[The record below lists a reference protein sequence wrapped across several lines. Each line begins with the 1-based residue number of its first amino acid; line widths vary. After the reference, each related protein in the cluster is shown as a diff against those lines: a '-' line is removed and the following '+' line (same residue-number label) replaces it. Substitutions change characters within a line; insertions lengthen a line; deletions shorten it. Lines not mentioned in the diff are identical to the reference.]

1 MTEKVYDLI
10 VVGGGPAGLT
20 AYLYAKRAL
29 LDVCLVEK
37 GPIGGQVLLT
47 DWIENYPGFP
57 EGVSGFDLIELF
69 KKQVEKLGLEVKY
82 DEAIDLTVDG
92 NLKIVHLATGEKLK
106 AYSIILA
113 LGAAPKRL
121 GILGED
127 ALIGKGVSYCAVCD
141 GPFFRDEIV
150 AVVGGGDTALQ
161 ESLYLTRFVKKG
173 YLIHRRDAFRAIPIL
188 QKRVRE
194 NPKIELILNSV
205 VREIHG
211 KEKVEEILVENL
223 QTGESFKLK
232 VSGVFIFI
240 GLRPQTEWLKGKLDL
255 DENGFILTDKNMETS
270 LPGVFACGDCVAKKF
285 RQIVIACGEGAVA
298 SLSAEEYIQR
308 LKNA

>member
-29 LDVCLVEK
+29 LDVLLVEK

-82 DEAIDLTVDG
+82 DEAIDLSVDG
-92 NLKIVHLATGEKLK
+92 NLKIVHLASGEKLK
-106 AYSIILA
+106 AYSVILA

-121 GILGED
+121 GIPGEE
-127 ALIGKGVSYCAVCD
+127 ALTGKGVSYCAVCD
-141 GPFFRDEIV
+141 GPFFRDEVV
-150 AVVGGGDTALQ
+150 AVIGGGDTALQ
-161 ESLYLTRFVKKG
+161 ESLYLTKFVKKV
-173 YLIHRRDAFRAIPIL
+173 YLIHRRDSFRAIPIL

-194 NPKIELILNSV
+194 NPKIEFILNSV
-205 VREIHG
+205 VREIYG
-211 KEKVEEILVENL
+211 KEKVEGVLVENL
-223 QTGESFKLK
+223 QTKKSFKLDL
-232 VSGVFIFI
+232 SGVFIFI

-270 LPGVFACGDCVAKKF
+270 LPGVFACGDCVSKKF
-285 RQIVIACGEGAVA
+285 RQIVIACGEGGVA

-308 LKNA
+308 LKDA

>member
-69 KKQVEKLGLEVKY
+69 KKQVEKLGLDVKY

-92 NLKIVHLATGEKLK
+92 NLKIVHLASGEKLK

-113 LGAAPKRL
+113 LGAAPKGL
-121 GILGED
+121 GIPGED

-161 ESLYLTRFVKKG
+161 ESLYLTRFVKKV
-173 YLIHRRDAFRAIPIL
+173 YLIHRRDSFRAIPIL

-211 KEKVEEILVENL
+211 KEKVEGILVENL

-255 DENGFILTDKNMETS
+255 DENGFILTDKKMQTS
-270 LPGVFACGDCVAKKF
+270 LPGVFACGDCVSKNF

-298 SLSAEEYIQR
+298 SLSTEEYIQR